1 LQRLFKEYV
10 GVPPKWV
17 IRRYR
22 LHELVERL
30 HSGQAFEGTQL
41 ALDLGYADQAHLIHD
56 FGHVVGYT
64 PTGYRKLAANTE
76 QSSPKNTGKKAF

>member
-1 LQRLFKEYV
+1 MRSVQRLFREYV

-30 HSGQAFEGTQL
+30 HSGQAFEGAQL

-56 FGHVVGYT
+56 FRHLVGYT
-64 PTGYRKLAANTE
+64 PTGYRKL
-76 QSSPKNTGKKAF
+76 SMKAR